1 MTRAPPE
8 NSFKMQSGKGGEPP
22 YVAGRSDEKSTV
34 SPRTTQNG
42 RGEMKLKMKKNE
54 KRMNKKKKKKE
65 IKSQS
70 SGSREIIRLLRKRR
84 QRHQISIGAR
94 KSLKKL
100 R

>member
-42 RGEMKLKMKKNE
+42 RGKMKLKMKKNE
-54 KRMNKKKKKKE
+54 KRMNKKKKKK
-65 IKSQS
+65 KSNHS
-70 SGSREIIRLLRKRR
+70 PAGHGR
-84 QRHQISIGAR
+84 
-94 KSLKKL
+94 
-100 R
+100 

>member
-42 RGEMKLKMKKNE
+42 RGEMKLNMKKNE
-54 KRMNKKKKKKE
+54 KRMNKKKKK
-65 IKSQS
+65 
-70 SGSREIIRLLRKRR
+70 RN
-84 QRHQISIGAR
+84 QITVHRVTGDNKIAT
-94 KSLKKL
+94 
-100 R
+100 